1 MKDLNVLFIS
11 SEIEPYAKSG
21 GLADVSSA
29 LPKAL
34 ATKEGIKVKSV
45 MPLYSSI
52 NREKYGLTKILDSVC
67 VHMGNCEEWFSVY
80 HTNKPYGTDVYFI
93 EFNKYFERK
102 GLYHDAAGEFGDNV
116 ERFSFFCKAALQTA
130 KDIGFQPDIL
140 HCNDWQTSFAPY
152 YVKCGEDG
160 FFSDDFI
167 CDIITRIKA
176 SYPDCA
182 ITLSLG
188 ERSKASYKRLFDAG
202 ANRYLLRHETYDEK
216 HYSLLHPESMSFE
229 NRISCLKNLKEI
241 GYQTGCGF
249 MVGSPCQTNANIA
262 KDLKFIEQFKPDMCG
277 LGPFIPH
284 KATKFASCP
293 QGTVELTCYLLSI
306 IRLIHPHVL
315 LPATTALGSID
326 ENGREKGILSGANV
340 IMPNLSPS
348 CVRAKYE
355 IYNNKLFSGSE
366 SAQELQALKA
376 RIKNIG
382 YEIVTDRGDIKK

>member
-1 MKDLNVLFIS
+1 MSKQLIDKLYKEKSLS
-11 SEIEPYAKSG
+11 LAEYEELLSLPMLAPYA
-21 GLADVSSA
+21 AE
-29 LPKAL
+29 KAVE
-34 ATKEGIKVKSV
+34 TVKSI
-45 MPLYSSI
+45 YG
-52 NREKYGLTKILDSVC
+52 NRIFIRGL
-67 VHMGNCEEWFSVY
+67 
-80 HTNKPYGTDVYFI
+80 I
-93 EFNKYFERK
+93 EVSN
-102 GLYHDAAGEFGDNV
+102 
-116 ERFSFFCKAALQTA
+116 FCKNDCFYCGIRKSNKDCERYRLSRDEILACCDEGYSLGFRTFVLQ
-130 KDIGFQPDIL
+130 G
-140 HCNDWQTSFAPY
+140 
-152 YVKCGEDG
+152 GEDG

-277 LGPFIPH
+277 IGPFIPH

-326 ENGREKGILSGANV
+326 ENCREKGILSGANV